1 MSILKAH
8 NITKIYGGKRGSM
21 TVKALDQFSISIEKG
36 EFVGVMGPSGSGKTT
51 LLNILA
57 TIDTPSSGE
66 LYING
71 INPIGMDEKH
81 TALFR
86 RKELGFVF
94 QDFNLLDT
102 LSIKENIILPLV
114 LEKLE
119 LEEIEK
125 RVKDIADI
133 LNIEDILAKRPY
145 EISGGQQ
152 QRAAC
157 VRALIHD
164 PSIILADEPTGNLDS
179 KASQD
184 LMESLKSL
192 NEKRQATILL
202 VTHDPFAA
210 SFCNRIVM
218 IKDGKFFIEIV
229 KGGNRQAFFQ
239 QILDSLS
246 LMGGNYNDIA

>member
-1 MSILKAH
+1 M
-8 NITKIYGGKRGSM
+8 
-21 TVKALDQFSISIEKG
+21 
-36 EFVGVMGPSGSGKTT
+36 
-51 LLNILA
+51 
-57 TIDTPSSGE
+57 
-66 LYING
+66 
-71 INPIGMDEKH
+71 
-81 TALFR
+81 LFR
-86 RKELGFVF
+86 
-94 QDFNLLDT
+94 
-102 LSIKENIILPLV
+102 S
-114 LEKLE
+114 
-119 LEEIEK
+119 K

-133 LNIEDILAKRPY
+133 LKIEDILVKRPY

-157 VRALIHD
+157 ARALIHD

-210 SFCNRIVM
+210 SFCSRIVM
-218 IKDGKFFIEIV
+218 IKDGKFFTEIV

>member
-119 LEEIEK
+119 LGEIEK

-133 LNIEDILAKRPY
+133 LNIADILAKRPY

-157 VRALIHD
+157 ARALIHD
-164 PSIILADEPTGNLDS
+164 PSIVLADEPTGNLDS

>member
-21 TVKALDQFSISIEKG
+21 TVRALDQFSISIEKG

-114 LEKLE
+114 LEKLKV
-119 LEEIEK
+119 EEVEK

-157 VRALIHD
+157 ARALIHD

-179 KASQD
+179 KAS
-184 LMESLKSL
+184 
-192 NEKRQATILL
+192 
-202 VTHDPFAA
+202 
-210 SFCNRIVM
+210 
-218 IKDGKFFIEIV
+218 
-229 KGGNRQAFFQ
+229 
-239 QILDSLS
+239 
-246 LMGGNYNDIA
+246 

>member
-157 VRALIHD
+157 ARALIHD

-246 LMGGNYNDIA
+246 LMGGNYNDFA